1 MTHHP
6 AALKG
11 LLLKLVGYQRAEFD
25 VASQQQG
32 WVLRTQFLAA
42 VVAAATVF
50 VKDEAWLY
58 VLGILA
64 LVFVLASQFFQWKA
78 RVVRSIA
85 EEIRRTVMVH
95 HGLGSPLSNSEYVDL
110 TGRSWCTE
118 ATASNMEDAQWYA
131 TKQPPAYPRMAEM
144 LEESVHFSQ
153 QILARSAR
161 STWFRLAFF
170 LAVTL
175 FILLLA
181 IPFSSASSVL
191 RDVQIAC
198 AGFTFLLSAEVL
210 GAAFR
215 YAQAAGDARLV
226 ASGLRQA
233 REANFPADQ
242 VTLLLTNYNS
252 AVESAPL
259 FVPGL
264 HTKVRDRLNKV
275 FSGQKQGP
283 SAQ

>member
-1 MTHHP
+1 LDGH
-6 AALKG
+6 
-11 LLLKLVGYQRAEFD
+11 LLKLVGYQRAEFD
-25 VASQQQG
+25 VASRQQE

-42 VVAAATVF
+42 VVAVATVF
-50 VKDEAWLY
+50 FKEDVWLY

-64 LVFVLASQFFQWKA
+64 FVLVLASQYFQWKA
-78 RVVRSIA
+78 RVVRNIA
-85 EEIRRTVMVH
+85 EEIRRTVLVH
-95 HGLGSPLSNSEYVDL
+95 HGLGSPLSKSEYVDL
-110 TGRSWCTE
+110 IGRAWCRE
-118 ATASNMEDAQWYA
+118 EDASEMEDAQWYA
-131 TKQPPAYPRMAEM
+131 TKQPPGYPRIGEM

-153 QILARSAR
+153 QGLANSALW
-161 STWFRLAFF
+161 TWFRLAFF
-170 LAVTL
+170 LFVTL
-175 FILLLA
+175 ILLLLA
-181 IPFSSASSVL
+181 IPFSSDANSVL

-215 YAQAAGDARLV
+215 YTQAAADARLV

-233 REANFPADQ
+233 REANFPEDQ

-264 HTKVRDRLNKV
+264 YIKVRDRLNKV
-275 FSGQKQGP
+275 FSGQRQGP
-283 SAQ
+283 SL

>member
-1 MTHHP
+1 MTNP
-6 AALKG
+6 PTALEG

-25 VASQQQG
+25 VASRQQE

-42 VVAAATVF
+42 AVATATVF
-50 VKDEAWLY
+50 VKDEIWLY

-64 LVFVLASQFFQWKA
+64 FVFVLASQFFQWKT

-110 TGRSWCTE
+110 TGRTWCKE
-118 ATASNMEDAQWYA
+118 ATASKMEDAQWYA
-131 TKQPPAYPRMAEM
+131 TKVPPGYPRMAEM

-161 STWFRLAFF
+161 RTWFRFAGF
-170 LAVTL
+170 LSVALVT
-175 FILLLA
+175 FLLA
-181 IPFSSASSVL
+181 IPFSSESGVL
-191 RDVQIAC
+191 QNVQIAC

-215 YAQAAGDARLV
+215 YTGAAADARLV
-226 ASGLRQA
+226 ASGLQTARQ
-233 REANFPADQ
+233 ANFPADQ

-264 HTKVRDRLNKV
+264 HIKVRDRLNKV
-275 FSGQKQGP
+275 FGGQKQGP
-283 SAQ
+283 